1 MSESSKPRPS
11 QGWSPTVSQ
20 VDAAVAIVI
29 MLFGALVVYSN
40 YQLGAS
46 WGSDGP
52 ESGYFPFYIGLFIL
66 VSSGVTLYQALF
78 GPKRNSEEFVEPAR
92 FKLVITVLIP
102 TMVYVL
108 AINFLGIYVAS
119 TLFIAAFMM
128 WLGKYGFAK
137 TALVSVGVSAVFFW
151 LFEVQFLVALP
162 KGPLEAYF
170 GY

>member
-1 MSESSKPRPS
+1 MSESSESHPS
-11 QGWSPTVSQ
+11 HGRGPTVSH
-20 VDAAVAIVI
+20 VDAAVAAIIV
-29 MLFGALVVYSN
+29 LFGAVVVYSN

-66 VSSGVTLYQALF
+66 ASSGVTLYQALF
-78 GPKRNSEEFVEPAR
+78 GVKRNTEEFVEPAR
-92 FKLVITVLIP
+92 FKQVITVLIP
-102 TMVYVL
+102 TVAYVL
-108 AINFLGIYVAS
+108 AIYFVGIYVAS
-119 TLFIAAFMM
+119 ALFIGGFMM
-128 WLGKYGFAK
+128 GLGKYGIAK
-137 TALVSVGVSAVFFW
+137 TALVSVGVMAVLFW